1 MVVDGF
7 EHEPGRHCGS
17 TAMAALLRH
26 AGLELSEAMVLGLGS
41 GLFFFYV
48 QADDLSPSR
57 MIMGR
62 SMTLEQDCASAL
74 GVELREHRNEDD
86 EAAWEALR
94 SELDAGQIA
103 MVACDLSELPYWGS
117 DTPWNGHRIVVA
129 GYDDTHVMVA
139 DTHFEGLQRVTHDEL
154 RRARASS
161 NPPMPDP
168 EKPFWTI
175 EDAREHRPL
184 AEAIAISVERNAMAM
199 ESNDDGVMGL
209 SGLRAF
215 ADDVAN
221 WEDQDD
227 AAWCHRFAY
236 QCIEKRGTGGGNFR
250 RLYREFLSEARVEA
264 PHVVNIQHGVSA
276 AKLSQAW
283 STLATYHEAM
293 SCVLDPE
300 REDPSEDPRHHVSS
314 MAEAVYQFEESFWDQ
329 LSGF

>member
-1 MVVDGF
+1 MIVDGF
-7 EHEPGRHCGS
+7 EHQPGKHCGS

-41 GLFFFYV
+41 GLHFFYV
-48 QADDLSPSR
+48 SSDELSPSR
-57 MIMGR
+57 IIMGR

-74 GVELREHRNEDD
+74 GVQMTEHRTEQDD
-86 EAAWEALR
+86 AAWEALR
-94 SELDAGQIA
+94 AELDAGRIA

-117 DTPWNGHRIVVA
+117 STPWNGHRILVV
-129 GYDDTHVMVA
+129 GYDDDHVVVA
-139 DTHFEGLQRVTHDEL
+139 DTHFEGVQRISHDDL
-154 RRARASS
+154 RRARASMA
-161 NPPMPDP
+161 PPMPDP

-175 EDAREHRPL
+175 ESTDGHRPL
-184 AEAIAISVERNAMAM
+184 AEAVAIAVERNAMTM
-199 ESNDDGVMGL
+199 EDADDGVMGL
-209 SGLRAF
+209 SGLRRF

-221 WEDQDD
+221 WEAQPD

-250 RLYREFLSEARVEA
+250 QLYREFLSEARAEA
-264 PHVVNIQHGVSA
+264 PHVVNIQHGVAA

-293 SCVLDPE
+293 SCLLDPE
-300 REDPSEDPRHHVSS
+300 RDDPSEDPRHHVAS
-314 MAEAVYQFEESFWDQ
+314 MAEAVYQFKESFWDQ